1 MRMNKIQLA
10 NTLKVPR
17 EVADRVF
24 DLLRA
29 ETTRVARLELKQRV
43 RAKSA
48 SPFE

>member
-10 NTLKVPR
+10 NTLGVPR
-17 EVADRVF
+17 EVADRIF

-43 RAKSA
+43 QAKNVS
-48 SPFE
+48 SLM